1 MIELARLEALKA
13 LRWALYRLLRVYPSP
28 GAIDLVLRLDEPL
41 RKALRRP
48 C

>member
-1 MIELARLEALKA
+1 MIELARLEAIKA
-13 LRWALYRLLRVYPSP
+13 LRWALYRVLRVYPSP
-28 GAIDLVLRLDEPL
+28 GAIDLVLRLDRPL